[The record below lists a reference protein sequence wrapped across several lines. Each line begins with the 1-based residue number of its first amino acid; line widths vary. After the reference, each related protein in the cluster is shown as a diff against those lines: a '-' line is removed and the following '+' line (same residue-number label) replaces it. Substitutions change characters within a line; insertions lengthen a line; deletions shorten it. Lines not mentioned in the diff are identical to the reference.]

1 MIRQFLSCLLAA
13 GWLATAASA
22 EETCT
27 FTQECF
33 EGEACT
39 ETAFTMTI
47 DGDKLVTDAET
58 ISVNTGGSDTVGV
71 FVGYTSSAFHVLTR
85 EKNGP
90 ARYATHIFDGVMM
103 VNYLGT
109 CEVP

>member
-1 MIRQFLSCLLAA
+1 MNRLCLLPVLASGWVATSAFA
-13 GWLATAASA
+13 G
-22 EETCT
+22 ENCT

-33 EGEACT
+33 EAEACT
-39 ETAFTMTI
+39 ETYFTMAI
-47 DGDKLVTDAET
+47 EGDTLVTDAET